1 MKVLASSREPV
12 AREAS
17 RPRTGVSAFRITG
30 RWEAPAAP
38 TGPTS
43 PVDRALGPGSV
54 IAGRYRLFERLARGG
69 MGWVWS
75 AIDEGL
81 QREVAV
87 KLMSP
92 ELADDD
98 DYRARFLDEAR
109 VAAALSSPHVVT
121 VFDGGIA
128 DGVPFLVLERLHGED
143 LHRRLQ
149 RAGRLSIAA
158 TSRLIVDAARG
169 LAAAHAGGVVH
180 RDIKPPNLF
189 ITHRQADHEEMVKIL
204 DFGVAN
210 RPGAV
215 LRRTRSEAILGSPH
229 FMSPEQVRGASRVG
243 PASDLFSLAAVAYR
257 CVTGRLPFDGD
268 TSEVLVQIDRGVFAP
283 PSSLVPGLPPGID
296 AFFDRAF
303 ALEPERRHPSALVMA
318 QALRAIVDREAERRR
333 RARRFAG
340 ARAAMRGD

>member
-1 MKVLASSREPV
+1 
-12 AREAS
+12 
-17 RPRTGVSAFRITG
+17 
-30 RWEAPAAP
+30 
-38 TGPTS
+38 
-43 PVDRALGPGSV
+43 
-54 IAGRYRLFERLARGG
+54 

-92 ELADDD
+92 ELTDDEAF
-98 DYRARFLDEAR
+98 RARFLEEAR
-109 VAAALSSPHVVT
+109 VAAAMSSPHVVT

-158 TSRLIVDAARG
+158 TSRLMVDAARG

-189 ITHRQADHEEMVKIL
+189 ITHRQADLEEMVKIL

-210 RPGAV
+210 GPGAA
-215 LRRTRSEAILGSPH
+215 LRRTQTGPILGSPH
-229 FMSPEQVRGASRVG
+229 FMSPEQVRSGTAVG

-257 CVTGRLPFDGD
+257 CVTGRLPFEGD
-268 TSEVLVQIDRGVFAP
+268 TSEVLTQIDRGHFVP

-296 AFFDRAF
+296 AFFDRAL
-303 ALEPERRHPSALVMA
+303 AREPERRHPSALVTVSYTH
-318 QALRAIVDREAERRR
+318 LTLPTKRIV
-333 RARRFAG
+333 
-340 ARAAMRGD
+340 

>member
-1 MKVLASSREPV
+1 MKALASSREPA
-12 AREAS
+12 AREPT
-17 RPRTGVSAFRITG
+17 RPRTGVSAFRVTG
-30 RWEAPAAP
+30 RWDAPPEAPTA
-38 TGPTS
+38 TS

-75 AIDEGL
+75 AVDETL

-92 ELADDD
+92 ELTDDE

-109 VAAALSSPHVVT
+109 VAASMSSPHVVT

-210 RPGAV
+210 RSGTD
-215 LRRTRSEAILGSPH
+215 LRRTRSGVVLGSPH
-229 FMSPEQVRGASRVG
+229 FMSPEQVRGERAVG

-257 CVTGRLPFDGD
+257 CVTGRLPFEGD
-268 TSEVLVQIDRGVFAP
+268 TSEVLVHIGRGAFAP

-296 AFFDRAF
+296 AFFDRAL
-303 ALEPERRHPSALVMA
+303 ALEPGHRHPSALVMA
-318 QALRAIVDREAERRR
+318 HALRAIADREAERRR
-333 RARRFAG
+333 RARRFADV
-340 ARAAMRGD
+340 RAALRGS